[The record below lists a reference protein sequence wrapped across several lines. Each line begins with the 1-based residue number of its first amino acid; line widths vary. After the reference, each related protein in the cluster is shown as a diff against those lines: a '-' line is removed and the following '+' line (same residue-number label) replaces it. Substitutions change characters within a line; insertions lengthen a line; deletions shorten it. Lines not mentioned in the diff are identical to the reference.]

1 MTSVQTKTETIK
13 GWWWWLWRKRVHGAL
28 PTG

>member
-1 MTSVQTKTETIK
+1 MASAQPKIAMIE
-13 GWWWWLWRKRVHGAL
+13 GWWWLWRKRVHGAL